1 MLLGKQEMA
10 RNAFVQDEMRMQV
23 VEIGEYQVD
32 ILVDNGMSMSIILV
46 RMVHTF
52 GLIHLVVETKNY
64 KMTLGTMMNAMG
76 INENLF
82 TKGPGEITCFI
93 TMMVMDKNSYHLPMG
108 LDFLMKI
115 GVVIDM
121 EKEVVYEREMA
132 QG

>member
-1 MLLGKQEMA
+1 MHLL
-10 RNAFVQDEMRMQV
+10 

-46 RMVHTF
+46 RMIHTF
-52 GLIHLVVETKNY
+52 EMTHLVVRTKNY

-76 INENLF
+76 IHKKLF
-82 TKGPGEITCFI
+82 INMLREITCFI
-93 TMMVMDKNSYHLPMG
+93 TIMVMDKNGYHLPMG

-121 EKEVVYEREMA
+121 EKEVVYELEMA

>member
-1 MLLGKQEMA
+1 
-10 RNAFVQDEMRMQV
+10 
-23 VEIGEYQVD
+23 
-32 ILVDNGMSMSIILV
+32 MSMSIILV

-52 GLIHLVVETKNY
+52 GMMHLVVQKQNY
-64 KMTLGTMMNAMG
+64 KMALGFMMNSMG

-82 TKGPGEITCFI
+82 KKVLGEITCFI
-93 TMMVMDKNSYHLPMG
+93 TIMVMDKNGYHVPMG

-121 EKEVVYEREMA
+121 EKEVVYELEMA

>member
-1 MLLGKQEMA
+1 
-10 RNAFVQDEMRMQV
+10 

-32 ILVDNGMSMSIILV
+32 ILINNGMSMSIILL

-52 GLIHLVVETKNY
+52 GMMHLVVRTKNQ
-64 KMTLGTMMNAMG
+64 KMTLGTMMNTMG

-82 TKGPGEITCFI
+82 TKVPGEITCFI
-93 TMMVMDKNSYHLPMG
+93 TIMMMDKNGYHLPMG

-121 EKEVVYEREMA
+121 EKEVVYELEMA